1 MTAIRQALR
10 SIPGLVAGIAIALLF
25 SLLAGAPL
33 RAAELELPVPR
44 VTLYPG
50 DLIGDEQ
57 LVGRAFIAHTVARA
71 SVVGSRE
78 ALVGKVARRT
88 LLPGQPVPVGGVRDP
103 YVVNQGKPAVVVFE
117 ADGLSISTSAL
128 ALQNGGIGDL
138 VSLRNLDS
146 GNVIKGT
153 VAPDGTVRVAG
164 P

>member
-1 MTAIRQALR
+1 
-10 SIPGLVAGIAIALLF
+10 
-25 SLLAGAPL
+25 
-33 RAAELELPVPR
+33 
-44 VTLYPG
+44 
-50 DLIGDEQ
+50 
-57 LVGRAFIAHTVARA
+57 
-71 SVVGSRE
+71 
-78 ALVGKVARRT
+78 VARRT

-103 YVVNQGKPAVVVFE
+103 YMVNQGKTAVVVFE